1 MLIENVD
8 YFVRIV
14 QFPNAANKGI
24 VCPNDDGTFDI
35 YLNSLYPDLKEGYD
49 HEVRHLLLDHFGSY
63 KSIEAIER
71 EADGKI
77 PNLFVGNPEGHI
89 PLFNS
94 LEAFK
99 NYIVPFYIQENPEL
113 ARVLEH

>member
-71 EADGKI
+71 EAPEKMEGI
-77 PNLFVGNPEGHI
+77 SLFCGWRQDTSDSDPVSSQVG
-89 PLFNS
+89 
-94 LEAFK
+94 
-99 NYIVPFYIQENPEL
+99 YILQGGRAVRCHL
-113 ARVLEH
+113 